1 MTQQVNELG
10 VLGIASVPALGAPV
24 SYDISMAPPAEDSS
38 MNQAAAQDVPSPPP
52 VTSVYVVSAE
62 VVNGYSEDP
71 DVIIDLVLNVS
82 TSHPDSYRT
91 YKVLKRL
98 TLNRDK
104 LAAEAVHCETVRVEE
119 KLDTLQQDLKR
130 LRDFINR

>member
-1 MTQQVNELG
+1 MTQQVNEFG
-10 VLGIASVPALGAPV
+10 VLGITSVPALASPV
-24 SYDISMAPPAEDSS
+24 SYDISMADQAPAEDST
-38 MNQAAAQDVPSPPP
+38 QPAPAASVP

-62 VVNGYSEDP
+62 VVNGYSP
-71 DVIIDLVLNVS
+71 DSDVVIDMVLNVS

-98 TLNRDK
+98 TLNRDR
-104 LAAEAVHCETVRVEE
+104 LAAEAMHCETVRVEE
-119 KLDTLQQDLKR
+119 KLDPAQQELKR